1 MLRSR
6 LREEGRKN
14 DNERDSGNEHEVKRI
29 KLNNGNE
36 AEFEYVAQKPVDVM
50 PDEDCMK
57 AETGRL
63 S

>member
-1 MLRSR
+1 MEIIEEFGIGILPLQVNLGDESR
-6 LREEGRKN
+6 FDG
-14 DNERDSGNEHEVKRI
+14 
-29 KLNNGNE
+29 
-36 AEFEYVAQKPVDVM
+36 VDVM